1 MSNVMPAAMPKVLP
15 KVMPKVMPDVLPA
28 AMLRCS
34 DVGVRFGGVKALDG
48 VSCVLARGQITSVI
62 GPNGAGKTTLL
73 NAFTGMVPMTSGS
86 ILLRDERVDAQPPH
100 VRAGKGILRT
110 FQNLEVFTNM
120 TVLENV
126 MAGRHRKGAYGVLDA
141 FFKTPRYHRE
151 ERECREA
158 AMRAL
163 EFTGIADMAE
173 LPAGELAYGN
183 QRLLE
188 MARVIAAEPELLLL
202 DEPAA
207 GLNMRETRE
216 LGTLIRRM
224 RDELGITVALVEHDM
239 ELVMDVSDMIYVLCF
254 GELLASGT
262 PLEIQRN
269 PAVIAAYLGTDDEDA
284 PDYGDDVADGYAPED
299 GPDGAADGAACG
311 ADEGAADGETDG
323 VAEGAPDAD
332 SAEETGR
339 EA

>member
-1 MSNVMPAAMPKVLP
+1 MSNAMPAAMPKVLP
-15 KVMPKVMPDVLPA
+15 KVLPD
-28 AMLRCS
+28 AMLRCM

-48 VSCVLARGQITSVI
+48 VSCVLAKGQITSVI

-141 FFKTPRYHRE
+141 FLKTPRYRRE

-284 PDYGDDVADGYAPED
+284 PDYGDEVAAGYAPED
-299 GPDGAADGAACG
+299 GPDGAADG
-311 ADEGAADGETDG
+311 ETDG
-323 VAEGAPDAD
+323 VAEGASDDD

>member
-1 MSNVMPAAMPKVLP
+1 MSD
-15 KVMPKVMPDVLPA
+15 VMPD
-28 AMLRCS
+28 AMLHCA

-48 VSCVLARGQITSVI
+48 VSCVLAEGQITSVI

-86 ILLRDERVDAQPPH
+86 ISLRGERVDAQPPH

-269 PAVIAAYLGTDDEDA
+269 PAVIAAYLGTDDEDSPDGDADDDADDGAGDGADDCPA
-284 PDYGDDVADGYAPED
+284 PDG
-299 GPDGAADGAACG
+299 
-311 ADEGAADGETDG
+311 
-323 VAEGAPDAD
+323 

>member
-1 MSNVMPAAMPKVLP
+1 MPNAMPSIVSGI
-15 KVMPKVMPDVLPA
+15 
-28 AMLRCS
+28 MLQCS

-48 VSCVLARGQITSVI
+48 VSCALAEGQVTSVI

-86 ILLRDERVDAQPPH
+86 ISLRGERVDAQPPH
-100 VRAGKGILRT
+100 IRAGKGILRT

-141 FFKTPRYHRE
+141 FFKTPRYRRE
-151 ERECREA
+151 ERECRDA

-163 EFTGIADMAE
+163 EFTGIADMAA

-239 ELVMDVSDMIYVLCF
+239 ELVMEVSDMIYVLCF

-269 PAVIAAYLGTDDEDA
+269 PAVIAAYLGTDGDADDADDDED
-284 PDYGDDVADGYAPED
+284 DDDDNGDHDMSP
-299 GPDGAADGAACG
+299 GPG
-311 ADEGAADGETDG
+311 AD
-323 VAEGAPDAD
+323 
-332 SAEETGR
+332 ETGR
-339 EA
+339 EV

>member
-1 MSNVMPAAMPKVLP
+1 MSDVMPDAMPDAMP
-15 KVMPKVMPDVLPA
+15 KVMPKVMPGVMPHVMSDV
-28 AMLRCS
+28 MLHCA

-48 VSCVLARGQITSVI
+48 VSCVLVEGQITSVI

-86 ILLRDERVDAQPPH
+86 ISLRGERVDAQPPH

-163 EFTGIADMAE
+163 EFTGIAEMAS

-269 PAVIAAYLGTDDEDA
+269 PAVIAAYLGTDDEDYPDGDADDDADDGVDDCPA
-284 PDYGDDVADGYAPED
+284 PD
-299 GPDGAADGAACG
+299 
-311 ADEGAADGETDG
+311 
-323 VAEGAPDAD
+323 D